1 MGGLP
6 RPLADARGSDPSHYS
21 DPSRY
26 SDPSHDLSL
35 DREGV
40 GL

>member
-1 MGGLP
+1 MWGQV

-21 DPSRY
+21 G
-26 SDPSHDLSL
+26 SDPSH